1 MQVIE
6 SAFIDTNYVDDISRY
21 KANLLVTDIIKNFHP
36 LFYEEHRKK
45 RRVLKQ
51 KTEKMRSL
59 QQIISKLKTNL
70 IDTLNNI
77 DIETLKNKILKVL
90 VDLAQRDNDKV
101 DLSEYVEVLN
111 SSDLPQL
118 ESTFEKLQKLS
129 LLTTNPYKV

>member
-21 KANLLVTDIIKNFHP
+21 KANLLVTDIIKIFHP